1 MKSKFDSSYDYE
13 QLDLLE
19 DASMY
24 QEAFP
29 QEEVWDG
36 SRGRDYIKAHG
47 RNGKDITIV
56 FDHLDQQYH
65 LIDE

>member
-1 MKSKFDSSYDYE
+1 MKSKFDSSLDYE

-19 DASMY
+19 DTGMY

-29 QEEVWDG
+29 QEKIWDG

-47 RNGKDITIV
+47 RDGKDITLV

-65 LIDE
+65 LLDE